1 MTIGGKNTYSAINTL
16 KIAFKVKYTISN
28 NHPSLP
34 IQLSLKI
41 RKVISISKADKLSI
55 EAILSSGNSIDRH
68 VAPEQDKST

>member
-1 MTIGGKNTYSAINTL
+1 M
-16 KIAFKVKYTISN
+16 SN

-41 RKVISISKADKLSI
+41 RKVISISKAGKLSI
-55 EAILSSGNSIDRH
+55 EAIPSDVNSIDRR